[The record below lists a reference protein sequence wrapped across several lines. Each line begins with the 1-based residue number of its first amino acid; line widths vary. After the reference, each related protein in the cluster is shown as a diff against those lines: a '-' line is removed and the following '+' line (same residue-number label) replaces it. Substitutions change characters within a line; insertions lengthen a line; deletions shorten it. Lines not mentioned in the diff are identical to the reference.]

1 MSKSKIYKHSVF
13 SIIMLVITGLYI
25 IFIWWHSTLTAEE
38 STVESTNVL
47 LFVVNLLKGLGFTP
61 ELTDHIIRKSAHFCE
76 FALLG
81 LLTLWSAYLNNKKI
95 IRNLMPIGFVC
106 LATAVIDELV
116 QIGSKGRSAEVT
128 DVALDFCGAVTGV
141 IIFLII
147 FVIVRLIKKA
157 K

>member
-61 ELTDHIIRKSAHFCE
+61 KLTDHIVRKSAHFCE

-147 FVIVRLIKKA
+147 FAIVRLIKKA

>member
-81 LLTLWSAYLNNKKI
+81 LLTLWSAYPNNKKI

-147 FVIVRLIKKA
+147 FAIVRLIKKA